1 MSDQQKLRTSIANKF
16 DELKRTSARHSEFK
30 ARRESLRGLIKQ
42 SNYHYKTDIRLVEVK
57 QYPSV
62 YELREVLK

>member
-1 MSDQQKLRTSIANKF
+1 MSDQQKLRASIQSKF
-16 DELKRTSARHSEFK
+16 DELKRTSAKNPEFK
-30 ARRESLRGLIKQ
+30 ARRESLKGLIKQ
-42 SNYHYKTDIRLVEVK
+42 SNYHYKTDIRLVEVE